1 MWAKEKIIQL
11 LCRVGG
17 RSFLLPH
24 TSFPSSPLSK
34 WINKKTQVVFKLEF
48 CWDLFKLFISPACMC
63 ARGGVYIYNIYVLII
78 FWHFSTFA
86 VSYVNWGR
94 KSLFEL
100 EWWRKEERWNG
111 FSTCRMCFQLIL
123 AMLSSVPLP
132 VLVAEDWFTFFDCL
146 RNKLMRLLETLN
158 ICIFTDAY

>member
-1 MWAKEKIIQL
+1 M
-11 LCRVGG
+11 
-17 RSFLLPH
+17 
-24 TSFPSSPLSK
+24 
-34 WINKKTQVVFKLEF
+34 VFKLEF
-48 CWDLFKLFISPACMC
+48 CWDLFKLFIFPVCMC
-63 ARGGVYIYNIYVLII
+63 AYGYIYMCTQGERERDNTYVLII

-100 EWWRKEERWNG
+100 QWQRKEERWNS
-111 FSTCRMCFQLIL
+111 FSICRMCFQIIL
-123 AMLSSVPLP
+123 AMLSGVPLP